1 MNKKR
6 LFKQILAISAVFVTF
21 AVPTESQAVASFA
34 RQTGEACN
42 TCHWQHYPTLNEFG
56 RAFKAN
62 GYTLVG
68 EQRTVEGEKLSF
80 PETLNA
86 SLVMKL
92 RYQETNGATT
102 PGQRDT
108 NNGELQ
114 FPDEFA
120 LWLGGRVSNNIGF
133 LLEGQLID
141 PDASF
146 LASFKMPFMFDVG
159 DVKAGVIPFTTD
171 ALGAAF
177 GLELLNTGA
186 VRNLRIMEHR
196 KDMSAQQYIGTAT
209 AAEGFAFVVTDA
221 QYFVNLSKWSPNH
234 AAVAN
239 GLQNGSPSAT
249 YFRAALTP
257 RVGSWDLGAGF
268 QSWSGSADVG
278 GVGTVALRDT
288 EAWAVDGQAQGAIG
302 GLPLGIYLSHAKA
315 DATTAAGNTNL
326 FNSNPNAKS
335 ATAIAAEFG
344 VLPHKATLMLAYRKG
359 DNGKATNNDDNAW
372 TVGGTYQIVQNI
384 QLQLN
389 YSKYSGSAF
398 DTLPAPATGDQLVTL
413 MLFGSF

>member
-1 MNKKR
+1 MNKNK
-6 LFKQILAISAVFVTF
+6 LFKQILAISAVFVIF
-21 AVPTESQAVASFA
+21 AIPTESQAVASFA
-34 RQTGEACN
+34 RQTGQACN
-42 TCHWQHYPTLNEFG
+42 TCHFQHYPTLNEFG

-68 EQRTVEGEKLSF
+68 KQGTVEGEKLSF

-86 SLVMKL
+86 SLVTKL
-92 RYQETNGATT
+92 RYQKTNGDTT

-141 PDASF
+141 PDGSF

-159 DVKAGVIPFTTD
+159 RVKAGVIPFTTD

-186 VRNLRIMEHR
+186 VRNLRMMEHR
-196 KDMSAQQYIGTAT
+196 KDMSAQQYVGTAT
-209 AAEGFAFVVTDA
+209 AAEGFAFVVTDSR
-221 QYFVNLSKWSPNH
+221 YFVNLSKWSPNH

-249 YFRAALTP
+249 YLRAALTP
-257 RVGSWDLGAGF
+257 RAGNWDLGAGF
-268 QSWSGSADVG
+268 QSWSGSAYVG
-278 GVGTVALRDT
+278 GDGFVTLKDT

-302 GLPLGIYLSHAKA
+302 AMPLGIYLSHAKA
-315 DATTAAGNTNL
+315 DGSSAGDTANL
-326 FNSNPNAKS
+326 FNGNPNAKS
-335 ATAIAAEFG
+335 ATAIAVELG
-344 VLPHKATLMLAYRKG
+344 ILPHKATLMLAYRKG
-359 DNGKATNNDDNAW
+359 DNGNVTDNGDNAW
-372 TVGGTYQIVQNI
+372 TLGGTYQIVQNI

-398 DTLPAPATGDQLVTL
+398 DTVPAPADGDQLVTL

>member
-1 MNKKR
+1 M
-6 LFKQILAISAVFVTF
+6 
-21 AVPTESQAVASFA
+21 
-34 RQTGEACN
+34 
-42 TCHWQHYPTLNEFG
+42 LNEFG

-62 GYTLVG
+62 GYTLEG
-68 EQRTVEGEKLSF
+68 KQGTVEGEKLSI

-86 SLVMKL
+86 GLVMKL
-92 RYQETNGATT
+92 RYQETNGDTT

-133 LLEGQLID
+133 LLEGQLVE
-141 PDASF
+141 PDSSF

-159 DVKAGVIPFTTD
+159 GVKAGVVPFTTD
-171 ALGAAF
+171 ALGAGF
-177 GLELLNTGA
+177 GLELMNTGA
-186 VRNLRIMEHR
+186 VRNLRMMEHR
-196 KDMSAQQYIGTAT
+196 KEMSAQQYIGTAT
-209 AAEGFAFVVTDA
+209 AAEGFAFVVTDPR
-221 QYFVNLSKWSPNH
+221 YFVNLSKWSPNH

-268 QSWSGSADVG
+268 QSWNGSADVG
-278 GVGTVALRDT
+278 NASSVTLKDT

-302 GLPLGIYLSHAKA
+302 NLPLGIYLSHAKA
-315 DATTAAGNTNL
+315 DGSPTGDTANL
-326 FNSNPNAKS
+326 FNSNPNDKS
-335 ATAIAAEFG
+335 ATAIAAELG

-359 DNGKATNNDDNAW
+359 DNGKVTNNNENAW
-372 TVGGTYQIVQNI
+372 TLGGTYQIVQNI

-398 DTLPAPATGDQLVTL
+398 DTVPAPADGDQLITF

>member
-1 MNKKR
+1 MNKKT
-6 LFKQILAISAVFVTF
+6 LFKRILAMSALCVTF
-21 AVPTESQAVASFA
+21 AIPTESQAVASFA
-34 RQTGEACN
+34 RQTGQACN
-42 TCHWQHYPTLNEFG
+42 TCHFQHYPTLNEFG
-56 RAFKAN
+56 RVFKAN

-68 EQRTVEGEKLSF
+68 KQGTVEGEKLSF

-92 RYQETNGATT
+92 RYQKTNGDTT
-102 PGQRDT
+102 AGQRTT
-108 NNGELQ
+108 NDGELQ

-146 LASFKMPFMFDVG
+146 MASFKMPFMFDVG
-159 DVKAGVIPFTTD
+159 RIKAGVIPFTTD

-186 VRNLRIMEHR
+186 VRNLRTMEHR
-196 KDMSAQQYIGTAT
+196 KDISAQQYIGTAT
-209 AAEGFAFVVTDA
+209 AAEGFAFVVADPR
-221 QYFVNLSKWSPNH
+221 YFVNLSKWSPNH

-249 YFRAALTP
+249 YLRAAVTP
-257 RVGSWDLGAGF
+257 RAGNWDLGAGF
-268 QSWSGSADVG
+268 QSWSGAAYVG
-278 GVGTVALRDT
+278 AAASVT
-288 EAWAVDGQAQGAIG
+288 EKETKAWAVDGQAQGAIG
-302 GLPLGIYLSHAKA
+302 DLPLGIYLSHAVA
-315 DATTAAGNTNL
+315 NGTTAGGTANL
-326 FNSNPNAKS
+326 FNGNPNDRS
-335 ATAIAAEFG
+335 ATAIAAELG
-344 VLPHKATLMLAYRKG
+344 VVPHKATVLIAYREG
-359 DNGKATNNDDNAW
+359 DNGNVANNGDNAW
-372 TVGGTYQIVQNI
+372 TLGGTYQIVQNI

-389 YSKYSGSAF
+389 YTKYSGSAF
-398 DTLPAPATGDQLVTL
+398 DTLPATGDQLVTF